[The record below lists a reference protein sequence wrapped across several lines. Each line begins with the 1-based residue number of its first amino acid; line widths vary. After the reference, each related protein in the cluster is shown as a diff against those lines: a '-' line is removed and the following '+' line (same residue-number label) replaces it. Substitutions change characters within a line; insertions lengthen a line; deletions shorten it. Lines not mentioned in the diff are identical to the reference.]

1 MFNIKLNF
9 ATDTL
14 PKWFNMKTKSKNL
27 VVDPEIKTMYK
38 INNPM
43 NQEKDKCTI
52 CNFPLHIILKG
63 SECEDSKM
71 LYTDFLI
78 RKENKFFRNIYS
90 QEDLSKSYNL
100 KNVKSYYFAF

>member
-43 NQEKDKCTI
+43 N
-52 CNFPLHIILKG
+52 
-63 SECEDSKM
+63 
-71 LYTDFLI
+71 
-78 RKENKFFRNIYS
+78 
-90 QEDLSKSYNL
+90 
-100 KNVKSYYFAF
+100 